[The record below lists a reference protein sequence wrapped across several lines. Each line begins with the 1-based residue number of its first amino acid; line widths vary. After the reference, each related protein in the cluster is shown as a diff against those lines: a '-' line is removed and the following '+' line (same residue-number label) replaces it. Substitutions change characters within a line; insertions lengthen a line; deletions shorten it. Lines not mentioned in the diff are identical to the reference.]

1 MLLTIL
7 FALILGIG
15 LLLGGLVV
23 VLALRKRFTN
33 RELQLIGGSARADTS
48 LMPAGTVIADGEL
61 WLAQS
66 ANGEVIPAQSLVR
79 IVGVQD
85 LSLLVEAYRC

>member
-1 MLLTIL
+1 MLLTIV
-7 FALILGIG
+7 FTLIVGSA

-33 RELQLIGGSARADTS
+33 PELQLIGKSARVETS
-48 LMPAGTVIADGEL
+48 LTPAGSVIADAEL
-61 WLAQS
+61 WLARS
-66 ANGEVIPAQSLVR
+66 ANGEVIPAQSFVR

-85 LSLLVEAYRC
+85 LSLVVEACHC